1 MLELKIMAAVFT
13 ESLEFASATTDLKR
27 VERRFFVFLLV
38 EICVS
43 IVIFTIIAYNIG
55 MEEDTRN
62 LKDHLKGLENEVVKA
77 ELDKNRSKLEVAIEN
92 VEHDF
97 NAGTI
102 VRSANNFNVQ
112 KLHIIGRK
120 KYNRRGAMCTD
131 KYLHV
136 EYWPDIDSFIKDQ
149 KSRNREIVAIENN
162 TKCKPLAEKVFKP
175 ETTLVFGSEG
185 SGISEE
191 LLSKVDEVRE
201 IESTGSTRSINVG
214 VAAGIAMYEWFR
226 QNQIS
231 D

>member
-1 MLELKIMAAVFT
+1 M
-13 ESLEFASATTDLKR
+13 
-27 VERRFFVFLLV
+27 
-38 EICVS
+38 
-43 IVIFTIIAYNIG
+43 
-55 MEEDTRN
+55 EDTRN
-62 LKDHLKGLENEVVKA
+62 LKDHLKGLENEAVKN

-162 TKCKPLAEKVFKP
+162 TECKPLAEKVFKP

-226 QNQIS
+226 QIGLKK
-231 D
+231 